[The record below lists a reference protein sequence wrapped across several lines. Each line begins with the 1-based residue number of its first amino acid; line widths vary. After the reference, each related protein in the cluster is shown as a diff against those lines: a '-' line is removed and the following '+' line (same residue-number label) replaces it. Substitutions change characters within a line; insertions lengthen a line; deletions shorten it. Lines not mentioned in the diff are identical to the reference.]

1 MKNIKYTPTSVISQ
15 YQSNSYNMKKFK
27 ILSKI
32 IFTISILFFVSDT
45 FAQTQPIRTGIVNSY
60 ETASN
65 SENRSAISYSFA
77 RNEST
82 ELPIDFETVT
92 SWGNFDGGDLTTV
105 ENPDSDGNSSANVG

>member
-1 MKNIKYTPTSVISQ
+1 MKNLKYTPTSVISQ
-15 YQSNSYNMKKFK
+15 YQSNSHNMKKFK

-45 FAQTQPIRTGIVNSY
+45 FAQTQPIRTVIVNSY

-92 SWGNFDGGDLTTV
+92 SWGNFDGGD
-105 ENPDSDGNSSANVG
+105 